1 MDVPSHIYDDAWSG
15 GWRFYDKF
23 LRFQTL
29 YILGT
34 YMSDVYVYI
43 YIYIY
48 YYYHYA
54 SRSRSTSRSMS
65 SNLIVYTHI
74 EMQLDGQ
81 LTLSLQYAERIL
93 QLRDAARCTIGL
105 AARLGECVAE
115 A

>member
-1 MDVPSHIYDDAWSG
+1 MDVPSHIYDDARSG

-43 YIYIY
+43 YIYII
-48 YYYHYA
+48 
-54 SRSRSTSRSMS
+54 T
-65 SNLIVYTHI
+65 IT
-74 EMQLDGQ
+74 MQVEVEVQ
-81 LTLSLQYAERIL
+81 
-93 QLRDAARCTIGL
+93 
-105 AARLGECVAE
+105 VE

>member
-34 YMSDVYVYI
+34 YMYDVYEYI
-43 YIYIY
+43 YIYIIFI
-48 YYYHYA
+48 
-54 SRSRSTSRSMS
+54 T
-65 SNLIVYTHI
+65 IT
-74 EMQLDGQ
+74 MQVEVEVQ
-81 LTLSLQYAERIL
+81 
-93 QLRDAARCTIGL
+93 
-105 AARLGECVAE
+105 VE

>member
-34 YMSDVYVYI
+34 YMYDVYVYI
-43 YIYIY
+43 YIYIIFI
-48 YYYHYA
+48 
-54 SRSRSTSRSMS
+54 T
-65 SNLIVYTHI
+65 IT
-74 EMQLDGQ
+74 MQVEVEVQ
-81 LTLSLQYAERIL
+81 
-93 QLRDAARCTIGL
+93 
-105 AARLGECVAE
+105 VE

>member
-43 YIYIY
+43 YIYII
-48 YYYHYA
+48 
-54 SRSRSTSRSMS
+54 TITM
-65 SNLIVYTHI
+65 T
-74 EMQLDGQ
+74 MQVEVEVQ
-81 LTLSLQYAERIL
+81 
-93 QLRDAARCTIGL
+93 
-105 AARLGECVAE
+105 VE